1 MSRATFGKLV
11 RDRAKRL
18 FEAILACA
26 NGEIEDDPTGGTE
39 LQVNWQTEN
48 QLVVRTKL
56 RLLKEITA
64 KRGSRLEIEQIREA
78 LNRLQDIGI
87 LEDNRTL
94 PKGSET
100 WHFTLKL
107 HSKDR
112 EANLKQLDAEWERY
126 RTEKSKIEAPL
137 ASVPL
142 EQTTYNNVSSN
153 GVQVD
158 CDALHPP
165 LLCNLPRKTYPELIG
180 RETELNQLLKYI
192 SLNYRAPII
201 TVDGIGGVGKTA
213 LVLEAAYQSWEAK
226 HSESPKDI
234 PIFDA
239 IIFNS
244 AKESYLLPDGLVSR
258 LPKQNTLRDIF
269 EAIALTLDDPK
280 ITQATPCKQLTLV
293 YESLSRQKTLLI
305 VDNMETM
312 SLEAQDEVLSFLC
325 DLPPSAKAVITTR
338 KRRLTYAVIR
348 LNSLSE
354 ADSYKLIEQQA
365 TEKGVALSSEESQTL
380 YKRFGGV
387 PVALIYTIGQLASG
401 YSPERV
407 LDSSTPLP
415 DDVANFCFEA
425 SVRDFRGQPVHK
437 LLMSRAIFRDAPVRD
452 ALIEVAQL
460 TTVSQSAVDDSLAQ
474 LYQLSLVRPQAGRYE
489 MLSLTCEYARVELAS
504 YPDFEK
510 KARESWIEW
519 YLDFAKKYGQKD
531 RGDWHIQYDRL
542 QEEWG
547 NLLAV
552 LYWCAERERYAD
564 IKNLWQ
570 YLNDYAH
577 FYGYWEERN
586 FWLDWLIQASQRCGD
601 LAALADTL
609 RNKGFTLTRQ
619 GGEQNL
625 EAADKFL
632 ARAWEL
638 HHHTNL
644 RVQRAIA
651 NHIAHLRLHQKQY
664 EEALRWLDINKEM
677 VNKVGYDEKWR
688 SRDLTSA
695 IYLEAQIYYSY
706 NQCDRAAELF
716 QQVLEQAKEIG
727 WFGSVNYAQNWLAEI
742 AIAQGNL
749 EEAEELLKIGLPV
762 AQENKDRRRIACYE
776 AAYARLEK
784 ARGNL
789 QAVQEWAKQAKD
801 GFKRL
806 GMKREAEEMRNLLD
820 G

>member
-26 NGEIEDDPTGGTE
+26 NGEIEDNPTRGMPLE
-39 LQVNWQTEN
+39 AYWQTEN

-64 KRGSRLEIEQIREA
+64 QCGSRLEIEQIREA
-78 LNRLQDIGI
+78 LNRLEDIGI

-94 PKGSET
+94 PKGSEI

-107 HSKDR
+107 RSKDR

-126 RTEKSKIEAPL
+126 RIKKSKIEISPVSTAPE
-137 ASVPL
+137 AI
-142 EQTTYNNVSSN
+142 TCDNISN
-153 GVQVD
+153 DPQVER
-158 CDALHPP
+158 DALRLRPY
-165 LLCNLPRKTYPELIG
+165 CNLPRQTYPEFIG

-226 HSESPKDI
+226 HSEYFKDL

-239 IIFNS
+239 IIFSS

-258 LPKQNTLRDIF
+258 LPMQNTLRDIF
-269 EAIALTLDDPK
+269 EAIAITLDDPK
-280 ITQATPCKQLTLV
+280 ITQATPCNQLSLV
-293 YESLSRQKTLLI
+293 YESLSKQKTLLI

-312 SLEAQDEVLSFLC
+312 SLEAQDEVLGFLC
-325 DLPPSAKAVITTR
+325 DLPASVKAVITTR
-338 KRRLTYAVIR
+338 KRRLIYAPIR
-348 LNSLSE
+348 LDSLPE

-365 TEKGVALSSEESQTL
+365 TEKGVTLSSEESQAL
-380 YKRFGGV
+380 YERFGGV
-387 PVALIYTIGQLASG
+387 PVALIYAIGQLASG

-407 LDSSTPLP
+407 LDRSTPLP
-415 DDVANFCFEA
+415 DDIANFCFER
-425 SVRDFRGQPVHK
+425 SVREFRGQPVHK
-437 LLMSRAIFRDAPVRD
+437 LLMSMAIFRDAPVKD
-452 ALIEVAQL
+452 VLIEVAQL
-460 TTVSQSAVDDSLAQ
+460 KAVHQSAVDDSLAQ
-474 LYQLSLVRPQAGRYE
+474 LYQLSLVRPKSGRYE
-489 MLSLTCEYARVELAS
+489 MLSLTREYAKVELVNA
-504 YPDFEK
+504 PDFEK

-531 RGDWHIQYDRL
+531 RGDWYIQYDRL

-547 NLLAV
+547 NILAV
-552 LYWCAERERYAD
+552 LYWCAERQRYAD

-601 LAALADTL
+601 LATLVDVL

-625 EAADKFL
+625 EAADNFL
-632 ARAWEL
+632 AQAWEL

-644 RVQRAIA
+644 RGQRAIA
-651 NHIAHLRLHQKQY
+651 NHISHLRLHQKQY
-664 EEALRWLDINKEM
+664 EEALRWLDINKEI
-677 VNKVGYDEKWR
+677 VNNVGYDEKWR
-688 SRDLTSA
+688 SRDLTTT
-695 IYLEAQIYYSY
+695 IYLEAQVYHSQ
-706 NQCDRAAELF
+706 NQCERAAELF
-716 QQVLEQAKEIG
+716 RQVIKLAEEIG

-749 EEAEELLKIGLPV
+749 EEADKLLKIGLPV
-762 AQENKDRRRIACYE
+762 AERNKDRRRIACYQ

-789 QAVQEWAKQAKD
+789 QAVREWAKQAED

-806 GMKREAEEMRNLLD
+806 GMKRKAEEMRDLLD